1 MAGKNEPLSLGELSK
16 DEREALI
23 EAGELEPGPEDGD
36 IEVTGDDA
44 AADALKAVADAGDDA
59 DAEGADADAAAGDDA
74 DAEAKAA
81 AEKAAADEAAAKA
94 TEKADADLTDEERA
108 AKEAADK
115 AAAEAEAA
123 KQAAASADDDDDDFV
138 PDFRGDPK
146 RMEAIDGR
154 LKEIS
159 DEATGLRT
167 QMGDGDLNT
176 QDYLEAK
183 EKLDDERIDLKAEQR
198 ELQHGAEMTDRM
210 MQQRWD
216 HQQKRFFEREE
227 NAIFRQD
234 NDPMV
239 FEALNAQVKLIA
251 TEHPTQSGAAILRDA
266 AGKVRERFNLHADGV
281 KKAADDTDAKD
292 GDAAAKRKAAA
303 DRAKAQADK
312 QTNAPKTVA
321 DVPAAAEADED
332 IADDE
337 FAELDRMLGD
347 PDPGVAME
355 AEMRIARMP
364 QDAQR
369 RFGMVGTH

>member
-1 MAGKNEPLSLGELSK
+1 MADKNEPLSLGELS
-16 DEREALI
+16 DEEREALI
-23 EAGELEPGPEDGD
+23 EAGELEPGESDGD

-44 AADALKAVADAGDDA
+44 EADALKAVADDEAGATTEDA
-59 DAEGADADAAAGDDA
+59 DVESD

-81 AEKAAADEAAAKA
+81 AEKAAAEEAAAKA

-108 AKEAADK
+108 AKEAAEKEAADK

-281 KKAADDTDAKD
+281 KKATDDTDAKD

-355 AEMRIARMP
+355 AEMRIARLP
-364 QDAQR
+364 ADAQR